1 MNQVRPIEDF
11 DSITEYMLQLQPKVD
26 SIFDA
31 GFGDLKWLQ
40 WSSKHN
46 ITFEG
51 IEIDP
56 KLVQV
61 GREKYPEHAEFLH
74 EGDMSEGALTP
85 FPDNYVDVVLL
96 IEVIEHIKTPEHVTK
111 ILKECTR
118 IARQKVIITT
128 PNCGDDALLRK
139 HGLTYIHYTHTASE
153 NMRFTVDRAHRHWL
167 RFTKDNL
174 SEIFSKD
181 FSHFKVLEKRPIQIL
196 KVLCYD
202 KLWAE
207 IDAKEEKNNGQRN
220 ERHG

>member
-1 MNQVRPIEDF
+1 MSDVEPIENF
-11 DSITEYMLQLQPKVD
+11 ESITEYLLQLQPKIT

-31 GFGDLKWLQ
+31 GFGDCKWLS

-46 ITFEG
+46 LTFEG

-56 KLVQV
+56 KLVQA
-61 GREKYPEHAEFLH
+61 GREKFPEHAEFLH
-74 EGDMSEGALTP
+74 EGDMSEGALTS
-85 FPDNYVDVVLL
+85 FPDDYVDIVLL
-96 IEVIEHIKTPEHVTK
+96 IEVIEHIKTPDHVLK

-118 IARQKVIITT
+118 IAKRKVIITT

-139 HGLTYIHYTHTASE
+139 HGLTYVHYTHTAAE
-153 NMRFTVDRAHRHWL
+153 NMKFTIDRAHRHWI

-174 SEIFSKD
+174 SELLSKE
-181 FSHFKVLEKRPIQIL
+181 FTNFVVFEKKPIQIL

-207 IDAKEEKNNGQRN
+207 INAKEEKN
-220 ERHG
+220 HG